1 MNKTLLILICALTII
16 VVGVCFLCGGT
27 LARAEVADIIVV
39 HYGSSSWSYSR
50 SYGGLDSIQRV
61 SRGVGL
67 GADVQYNIAQ
77 QLIHEGY
84 TKLQAYN
91 YVLPRFASF
100 VDKLDSVQVDRADAT
115 VDFDPNS
122 SSKFVYHSG
131 SDGVSVDI
139 DKLAYMLLESQHGN
153 SITLPIII
161 DNATTVDYLRAN
173 TAVRATF
180 STSYSNRPNRVAN
193 ILRASQL
200 ISGSVVGVGQRW
212 SFNDVV
218 GERTLDNGFCPST
231 VIVEGVYGDG
241 IGGGVCQ
248 VSTTLYNALLLADL
262 SITAVCQHTLV
273 PGYIQPSFD
282 AMVSYP
288 YADLC
293 FTNNTDMPIYV
304 ECTANSSSV
313 AVTIYGSATKVR
325 VVRRSE
331 VLDRQPYDTLYIT
344 DSQLYPHL
352 LYTSDTQQIVS
363 GSDGVVSIGYIDRYI
378 GDTLLSSSSGRRC
391 TYAKVDRV
399 VAQGSLPLCDI
410 DQQSIIEQGQDR

>member
-16 VVGVCFLCGGT
+16 VVGVCFLAGSV
-27 LARAEVADIIVV
+27 LASAEVADSIVV
-39 HYGSSSWSYSR
+39 CYGSSRWSYSR
-50 SYGGLDSIQRV
+50 SYSGLDCVQRV

-77 QLIHEGY
+77 QLLQEGY

-100 VDKLDSVQVDRADAT
+100 VSKLDSVQVDMVDAT
-115 VDFDPNS
+115 VQFTPNS

-131 SDGVSVDI
+131 RDGVSVDI
-139 DKLAYMLLESQHGN
+139 DKLAYMLLQAQHG
-153 SITLPIII
+153 STITLPTII

-173 TAVRATF
+173 TVVRASF
-180 STSYSNRPNRVAN
+180 GTSYTNRPNRVAN
-193 ILRASQL
+193 IMRASQL
-200 ISGSVVGVGQRW
+200 ISGSVVGAGQRW

-248 VSTTLYNALLLADL
+248 VSTTLYNTLLLADL

-273 PGYIQPSFD
+273 PSYIQPSFD

-288 YADLC
+288 YADLA
-293 FTNNTDMPIYV
+293 FANNTDMPIYI
-304 ECTANSSSV
+304 ECTANTSSV
-313 AVTIYGSATKVR
+313 VVTIYGSATNVH

-331 VLDRQPYDTLYIT
+331 VTDRQPFDTVYIT

-363 GSDGVVSIGYIDRYI
+363 GSDGVVSIGYIDRYTD
-378 GDTLLSSSSGRRC
+378 GRLVSTSSGRRC

-399 VAQGSLPLCDI
+399 VAQGSIPLSDI
-410 DQQSIIEQGQDR
+410 DQQNIIEYSQDR